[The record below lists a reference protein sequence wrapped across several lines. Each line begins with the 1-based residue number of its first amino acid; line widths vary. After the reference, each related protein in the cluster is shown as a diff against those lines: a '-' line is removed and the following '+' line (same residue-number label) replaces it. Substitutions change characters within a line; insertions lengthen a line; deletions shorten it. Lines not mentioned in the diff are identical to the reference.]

1 MFYLLFTGP
10 PMPRYP
16 IGRRYMTFVKKVPRW
31 QAASSQ

>member
-1 MFYLLFTGP
+1 MFYLLLGV

-31 QAASSQ
+31 QTASSQ